1 MYNLV
6 LCCISSIHIWLPC
19 FAQQKFP
26 NLLWKASIESH
37 NTIVASLCIEKYQ
50 NKDKVNDTAAQV
62 DGCTS

>member
-1 MYNLV
+1 M
-6 LCCISSIHIWLPC
+6 
-19 FAQQKFP
+19 
-26 NLLWKASIESH
+26 WKASIESH